1 LHGKQIAEKSPRTKK
16 LPKLISYMKR
26 KKKSPP
32 YLLKGQ
38 KHKTNTPMKRP
49 KHLFKKTTSY
59 QSKGH
64 NNNFDVKDNNTQK
77 IF

>member
-1 LHGKQIAEKSPRTKK
+1 
-16 LPKLISYMKR
+16 MKR

-32 YLLKGQ
+32 HLLKGQ